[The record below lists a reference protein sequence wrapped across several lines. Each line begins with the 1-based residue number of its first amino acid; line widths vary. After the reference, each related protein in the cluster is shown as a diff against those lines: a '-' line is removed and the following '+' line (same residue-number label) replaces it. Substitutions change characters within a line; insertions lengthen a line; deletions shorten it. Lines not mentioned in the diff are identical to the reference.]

1 MRPPISMGHYDDRL
15 DRIGAVLLTSE
26 FIARPAKPL
35 RESNQT
41 YRIQKGGAKSSPTT
55 SSLRPTGAIKK
66 RPRSCWSSSLRML
79 TPQGAAKHKQQSAKL
94 RLAFRS
100 VDPFRALWEPDRR
113 RRGRRTAF
121 PARNKGP
128 ATNQNNPMTGRAHTT
143 SNGFS
148 PLVSLETIGPCRSIR
163 WSAGP

>member
-1 MRPPISMGHYDDRL
+1 MTIAL
-15 DRIGAVLLTSE
+15 TVLVPFCL
-26 FIARPAKPL
+26 L
-35 RESNQT
+35 V
-41 YRIQKGGAKSSPTT
+41 
-55 SSLRPTGAIKK
+55 SSLPDLPNHYRNPTRPIVYKG
-66 RPRSCWSSSLRML
+66 WSEEQPNDELPSAYGSDQEEATLLLVILPPHAHASRRCE
-79 TPQGAAKHKQQSAKL
+79 TQAAQSAKL

-121 PARNKGP
+121 PALNKGP